1 MWLSFTALELFP
13 STHAGMLTITWN
25 HPLPL
30 SHITAYRYTRIV
42 RSNNNKSSLKRPALD
57 QKPLQCASNE
67 RESLWETP
75 RGSYLQQGYWRDK
88 RTLPPGVKRCS
99 RVRGWHPARISK
111 QGSERLWNP
120 LTSLVEPNQLFHLSV
135 YSTAWNGTLWE
146 DWRAWKTVLS
156 YKPQEAVACHV
167 THLRVCLL
175 CPFFL
180 SFLETGSTC
189 LFLPHPQDFSKLLG
203 SLRHSGNSSWLK
215 GERLGVEVH

>member
-30 SHITAYRYTRIV
+30 SHITAYRYTCIV
-42 RSNNNKSSLKRPALD
+42 RSNNNKSSLKRPVLD

-75 RGSYLQQGYWRDK
+75 HGSYLQQGYWRDE

-120 LTSLVEPNQLFHLSV
+120 LTSLVEPNQLFHLCLFNGVEWHSV
-135 YSTAWNGTLWE
+135 GGLKGVEDSSIVQATGSCRLSRDTLKGLF
-146 DWRAWKTVLS
+146 AVSLLS
-156 YKPQEAVACHV
+156 EF
-167 THLRVCLL
+167 LRDRKH
-175 CPFFL
+175 L
-180 SFLETGSTC
+180 SFST
-189 LFLPHPQDFSKLLG
+189 
-203 SLRHSGNSSWLK
+203 SSPGL
-215 GERLGVEVH
+215 